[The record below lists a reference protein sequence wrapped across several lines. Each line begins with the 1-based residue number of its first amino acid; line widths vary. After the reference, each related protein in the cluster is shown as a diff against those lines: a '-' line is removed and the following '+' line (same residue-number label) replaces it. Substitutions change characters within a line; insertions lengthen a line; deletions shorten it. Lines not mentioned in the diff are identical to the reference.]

1 MNTAHNIH
9 ATLTCAGFGIVAND
23 APVAMLDKLLS
34 LRGQFVSMTTS
45 RPAKVLKGREPIT
58 KVSTF
63 VCRVGCDYDN
73 LRSVQDKR
81 EAGELPAVNAGLP
94 WGEWLAFPYII
105 RHKGQHYFRCTSV
118 TGNANC
124 VPKVV
129 WMRDGKVVAKDDI
142 LNDLAASEKGAH
154 DERDVFNVKV
164 ESILT
169 ITVAGEVLTA

>member
-1 MNTAHNIH
+1 MSNTTTPAM
-9 ATLTCAGFGIVAND
+9 TCAGFGIVAND
-23 APVAMLDKLLS
+23 APVAMLDKLLA

-45 RPAKVLKGREPIT
+45 RPAKVLKGRAPIT

-73 LRSVQDKR
+73 LAAVKDKR
-81 EAGELPAVNAGLP
+81 EDGELPAVNAGLP

-118 TGNANC
+118 NGNANC

-129 WMRDGKVVAKDDI
+129 WMRAGTVVAKEEI
-142 LNDLAASEKGAH
+142 LADLAASAKGAH
-154 DERDVFNVKV
+154 DERDVFTVKV
-164 ESILT
+164 ERIVS